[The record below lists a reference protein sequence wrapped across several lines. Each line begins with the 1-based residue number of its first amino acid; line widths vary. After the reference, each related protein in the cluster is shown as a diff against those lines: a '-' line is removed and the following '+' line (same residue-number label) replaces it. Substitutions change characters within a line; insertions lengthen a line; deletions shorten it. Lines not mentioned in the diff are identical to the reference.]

1 MNLSYTPPIHSI
13 KTLDRLSRRQVL
25 CWALATTAAI
35 QTVSGRAASP
45 SSRRLQQPIGIA
57 QLETRTKVELEV
69 DGQLRI
75 KSKPADARQEASS
88 AELKA
93 KASHDFYEI
102 VAFQRNQQSAAARK
116 YLTAKLEN
124 WVAGKEIRHSLRTD
138 CDQIR
143 VLERDGVWEQYC
155 PDQPLERREVELLRT
170 PINTMMLE
178 RLLPLEPART
188 DSQWTVSEDDARHL
202 FNLDAVFRSNLSV
215 KVLSIEKGMVKLEIH
230 GTVEGTANSVPTQ
243 LNIRGSAHAGLGS
256 QCAMV
261 QWLGVSI
268 QEHRDISHMEPGY
281 SVTARLQVLRREEPG
296 KVPVEANELLDLAK
310 SDDPTR
316 WLVRLESQQGRFATY
331 VDRKW
336 FTYVDGGEDSVLRMV
351 ENNQVLA
358 QCNLA
363 RLPNLA
369 AGSQLTLE
377 GMQADIR
384 KALGERFGEIVEST
398 EKVTSNQLRLLR
410 TEVSGTQEQIPL
422 RWIYA
427 HLSDDS
433 GRRIALVY
441 TMEASQA
448 EKIADSE
455 LQMLDSIQFLATPV
469 EPSTSEPAQVSAN
482 PLQPA
487 SR

>member
-1 MNLSYTPPIHSI
+1 
-13 KTLDRLSRRQVL
+13 
-25 CWALATTAAI
+25 
-35 QTVSGRAASP
+35 
-45 SSRRLQQPIGIA
+45 
-57 QLETRTKVELEV
+57 
-69 DGQLRI
+69 
-75 KSKPADARQEASS
+75 
-88 AELKA
+88 
-93 KASHDFYEI
+93 
-102 VAFQRNQQSAAARK
+102 
-116 YLTAKLEN
+116 
-124 WVAGKEIRHSLRTD
+124 
-138 CDQIR
+138 
-143 VLERDGVWEQYC
+143 
-155 PDQPLERREVELLRT
+155 
-170 PINTMMLE
+170 
-178 RLLPLEPART
+178 
-188 DSQWTVSEDDARHL
+188 
-202 FNLDAVFRSNLSV
+202 
-215 KVLSIEKGMVKLEIH
+215 
-230 GTVEGTANSVPTQ
+230 
-243 LNIRGSAHAGLGS
+243 
-256 QCAMV
+256 MV
-261 QWLGVSI
+261 QWLGISI
-268 QEHRDISHMEPGY
+268 QEQRDISHMEPGY

-296 KVPVEANELLDLAK
+296 KVQVEASELLDLAK
-310 SDDPTR
+310 RDDPTR

-433 GRRIALVY
+433 GRRLALVY

-469 EPSTSEPAQVSAN
+469 KPSTSEPAQVSAN

>member
-1 MNLSYTPPIHSI
+1 MDHRYREPVEMLQTNV
-13 KTLDRLSRRQVL
+13 RLSRRQIL
-25 CWALATTAAI
+25 SWALATTAAV
-35 QTVSGRAASP
+35 QTSSGRAASP
-45 SSRRLQQPIGIA
+45 NSRRLQQPIDIA

-69 DGQLRI
+69 DGQLQI
-75 KSKPADARQEASS
+75 KNKPADARQQSS
-88 AELKA
+88 TAELKA
-93 KASHDFYEI
+93 RATQDYYEL
-102 VAFQRNQQSAAARK
+102 VAFQKSQQTVAARK

-124 WVAGKEIRHSLRTD
+124 WVSGKEIRHGLRTD

-143 VLERDGVWEQYC
+143 VVERDGVWEQFC

-188 DSQWTVSEDDARHL
+188 DSQWTVSEEDARHL
-202 FNLDAVFRSNLSV
+202 FNLDAVFRSNLGV
-215 KVLSIEKGMVKLEIH
+215 KVLSIKNGMVTLEID
-230 GTVEGTANSVPTQ
+230 GTVQGTANGVATQ
-243 LNIRGSAHAGLGS
+243 LNVRGSAHAGLGS
-256 QCAMV
+256 QCAMI

-268 QEHRDISHMEPGY
+268 QEQRDISQIEPGY
-281 SVTARLQVLRREEPG
+281 SVIARLQVLRREEPG
-296 KVPVEANELLDLAK
+296 KVQVETSELLDLAK
-310 SDDPTR
+310 NDDPTR
-316 WLVRLESQQGRFATY
+316 WLVRLESQQGRYATF

-363 RLPNLA
+363 RLPDLA

-410 TEVSGTQEQIPL
+410 TEVSGSQEQIPL

-433 GRRIALVY
+433 GRRLALVY
-441 TMEASQA
+441 TMEANQA
-448 EKIADSE
+448 EKIANSE
-455 LQMLDSIQFLATPV
+455 LQMLDSIQFLAIPNDQ
-469 EPSTSEPAQVSAN
+469 STSEPSQVSAN
-482 PLQPA
+482 PIQSAP
-487 SR
+487 R